1 MAVRKTYLRCHNC
14 GTRGEFDLS
23 DMEERNLR
31 EWQTLT
37 RACPTCIADTS
48 WEPYD
53 APGGGRK
60 ADPHSG
66 STRGRVLLIDDDEDI
81 RYILGKALTREH
93 FEFDAAP
100 SARDALTRLARTD
113 YDVIL
118 SDIRMRDFDGKQLF
132 QFLEEHLPECKDR
145 VVFLTGD
152 VGNPDTMS
160 FLENVRR
167 PYFAKPVDL
176 PGLMTVLRGYIDP
189 TPAYAPP
196 PAVRYPMPAGGGGAA
211 GTAPATAEMPDADAI
226 ATQIRSALVSKEQA
240 IVTLQQQV
248 RAVEEASKTAMTA
261 LQREADSMRELLLR
275 REAELEAMRVE
286 MTTKDEAA
294 RNKLS
299 EARREHE
306 AARGEVL
313 RSERAAREAEDLLK
327 EARQELTKAQTE
339 AERTETHSRLEQSH
353 RELEILKKLLA
364 VRDEEI
370 DTLCE
375 QLTKLEEAKT
385 GTKAALAARR
395 EGAPAVTEPASVPV
409 AAPVEEPAAGSMAE
423 GSPGADAG
431 KLRHEL
437 VVQRRRVA
445 ELEEGAARLA
455 ELERERSGM
464 KRDLKRKNTQL
475 ESLEEELGRAQS
487 LAADLQKALQDF
499 VRAVTDPVTVALA
512 SADITSFSKRLTAA
526 DAENVSEIRHNLDRV
541 RKSLEKLAARAAAQA
556 REE

>member
-1 MAVRKTYLRCHNC
+1 MAVRKTHLRCHNC

-23 DMEERNLR
+23 DLEERNLR
-31 EWQTLT
+31 EWQAIT

-48 WEPYD
+48 WEPYEVP
-53 APGGGRK
+53 AGAKR
-60 ADPHSG
+60 AEAYSG

-93 FEFDAAP
+93 FDFDAAP

-132 QFLEEHLPECKDR
+132 EFLGEHLPECKER

-152 VGNPDTMS
+152 VGNPDTLS

-176 PGLMTVLRGYIDP
+176 PGLMTVLRSYVDP
-189 TPAYAPP
+189 TPAYTP
-196 PAVRYPMPAGGGGAA
+196 PAAMRYATPAAGGGGASA
-211 GTAPATAEMPDADAI
+211 VAPATGELPDADAI

-248 RAVEEASKTAMTA
+248 RAVEEASKTAMSA

-275 REAELEAMRVE
+275 REVELDAMRVE

-294 RNKLS
+294 RTKLA

-306 AARGEVL
+306 AARSEVL

-327 EARQELTKAQTE
+327 EARQELTKAQAE

-353 RELEILKKLLA
+353 RELELLKKLLA

-370 DTLCE
+370 DTLRD
-375 QLTKLEEAKT
+375 QLSKLEKGSASAEEAAPP
-385 GTKAALAARR
+385 AAAS
-395 EGAPAVTEPASVPV
+395 APA
-409 AAPVEEPAAGSMAE
+409 EEPAPGVKPAPEPVREPAPSDSEAE
-423 GSPGADAG
+423 
-431 KLRHEL
+431 KLRREL
-437 VVQRRRVA
+437 VTQRRRVT
-445 ELEEGAARLA
+445 ELEEGAARVT
-455 ELERERSGM
+455 ELERERSAM

-475 ESLEEELGRAQS
+475 ESLDEELGRAQS
-487 LAADLQKALQDF
+487 QAADLQKALQDF
-499 VRAVTDPVTVALA
+499 VREITDPVTVALA

-526 DAENVSEIRHNLDRV
+526 DAENVSEIRDNLERV
-541 RKSLEKLAARAAAQA
+541 RKSLQKLSARAAAA
-556 REE
+556 AKGE